1 MHDLDKQRAF
11 TAMLEHPVLD
21 RRRYPQLFSLV
32 VHNRKDVTGW
42 FKERLNYDLVI
53 TESAARLFRRPWG
66 DTLTAPVRYGYPEG
80 WRRVLVLTVLAAAVA
95 EDAEDVTTTQELSD
109 RVRVLTLRD
118 DINLQ
123 VYDPDK
129 RAERALFV
137 KAVALLAHTGVLR
150 PTDADDEDRRAG
162 WVGRSD
168 AVGGAYE
175 VDRHLL
181 LRLVEPT
188 SLAAALG
195 RWGQAT
201 GAGEDGVASRHRVMR
216 RLIELPACLY
226 DDLTEAD
233 RAYLANQR
241 ARLAEWCREMTG
253 WVVEQRAEGMALIAS
268 DEEDTDLPFPR
279 MRALDFATLILLNEL
294 RSVIDE
300 QREVGDGEVLAAAGR
315 IRERYPK
322 ALTKELDTDQ
332 AIKEQSVQL
341 LSALDLIRLV
351 PTSAGQRWWL
361 SPVAERFRDPEV
373 VAVSSRLD
381 SEEELEQ

>member
-1 MHDLDKQRAF
+1 MGA
-11 TAMLEHPVLD
+11 
-21 RRRYPQLFSLV
+21 
-32 VHNRKDVTGW
+32 
-42 FKERLNYDLVI
+42 
-53 TESAARLFRRPWG
+53 
-66 DTLTAPVRYGYPEG
+66 
-80 WRRVLVLTVLAAAVA
+80 
-95 EDAEDVTTTQELSD
+95 SD
-109 RVRVLTLRD
+109 
-118 DINLQ
+118 
-123 VYDPDK
+123 
-129 RAERALFV
+129 
-137 KAVALLAHTGVLR
+137 
-150 PTDADDEDRRAG
+150 
-162 WVGRSD
+162 GR
-168 AVGGAYE
+168 
-175 VDRHLL
+175 
-181 LRLVEPT
+181 
-188 SLAAALG
+188 
-195 RWGQAT
+195 
-201 GAGEDGVASRHRVMR
+201 GEDGVASRHRVMR